1 MRNDVGYDSFKCVT
15 GSGILHSGFKA
26 WLSSLAS
33 SGVLRT
39 SGASRGGRER
49 SGLTGDVSGSFK
61 KYFSGFSTCFTIRL
75 SYFCHRKQNTFQTKT
90 LPIKKREQCFKIL
103 LHKRK
108 SKRIGSYGIFTNVP
122 LELSF

>member
-1 MRNDVGYDSFKCVT
+1 MRNDVGYDGFKCVT

-49 SGLTGDVSGSFK
+49 SGLTGVVSGSFK
-61 KYFSGFSTCFTIRL
+61 KYFSGFSTFYNQVVLFL
-75 SYFCHRKQNTFQTKT
+75 SSETKHIPNQNFA
-90 LPIKKREQCFKIL
+90 
-103 LHKRK
+103 
-108 SKRIGSYGIFTNVP
+108 N
-122 LELSF
+122 